1 MKEVLYTSLLRV
13 GEGGLVVK
21 GAFNTSLLLGE
32 DGYRLLH
39 VGEGGFYTLVKEAFH
54 GDSYTVLMMK
64 QPPA

>member
-1 MKEVLYTSLLRV
+1 M
-13 GEGGLVVK
+13 VVK

-39 VGEGGFYTLVKEAFH
+39 VGDGGFCTLVKEAFH